1 MGMIVTFDTV
11 RPAIKVRLVSPLY
24 VLKDLSTL
32 GYETRLLCETSPR
45 HCHFRVYDLSRLA
58 SVSPAEFN
66 LIVLADRRSRRAL
79 PPCHRLESL
88 YIAGTEA
95 RMDALQMVS
104 RLPVTLYLTMQHA
117 HHYIDTH
124 PVQN

>member
-1 MGMIVTFDTV
+1 MIVTFDSV
-11 RPAIKVRLVSPLY
+11 RPAIKVRLVSPFY
-24 VLKDLSTL
+24 VLKDLSSLTH
-32 GYETRLLCETSPR
+32 ETHLLCETTSN

-66 LIVLADRRSRRAL
+66 LIVLADRRSKRAL
-79 PPCHRLESL
+79 SPCHRLESL

-95 RMDALQMVS
+95 RMDALQMAS
-104 RLPVTLYLTMQHA
+104 RLPVALYLTMQHA

-124 PVQN
+124 PVLN